1 MIINLL
7 TNVIIWVYD
16 RFKNII
22 SGLNYEIIDQ
32 SMEYYI
38 DNNVIPEELDDF
50 WEDESREWDGSTES
64 FYKDLNGVDYKNTSI
79 PNNVLK
85 TIIRIKYWFN
95 GKMYKYLTYDM
106 NHTWPPEK
114 TPGIV
119 FNIPIVSAVL
129 LDSYDKPKKDM
140 LNKIKRYAGPRG
152 DFYGKKDI
160 KISDM
165 LYYDKDTLENR
176 YVSIKLKNA
185 LGMNKIINT
194 SSGFISELRV
204 P

>member
-16 RFKNII
+16 KLKIFIYKPD
-22 SGLNYEIIDQ
+22 YEIVDH

-38 DNNVIPEELDDF
+38 DNNVIPEEIDDF
-50 WEDESREWDGSTES
+50 WISEYSEWDGNTES
-64 FYKDLNGVDYKNTSI
+64 FYKDLKGVNYKDNCI

-85 TIIRIKYWFN
+85 TVIRIKYWFN
-95 GKMYKYLTYDM
+95 GKMYKYLTYDI
-106 NHTWPPEK
+106 NHVWPPEK
-114 TPGIV
+114 TPGII

-129 LDSYDKPKKDM
+129 LDSYDKPVKDI
-140 LNKIKRYAGPRG
+140 LSKIKRYAGPRG

-165 LYYDKDTLENR
+165 LYYDKDTLENE
-176 YVSIKLKNA
+176 YTSIKIKNA
-185 LGMNKIINT
+185 LGMNKIIDT
-194 SSGFISELRV
+194 TSGFISDLRV